1 MRCMSGYE
9 IPEEA
14 CKDAGVLFGGKL
26 INGKDMVI
34 ESTTDRSPGCYLNY
48 INQNIVFNK
57 NNNGINNGMSAPVC
71 KTMSVSSQARF
82 HILFLCMCVEIIFN
96 HHY

>member
-1 MRCMSGYE
+1 MSGYE
-9 IPEEA
+9 IPQKA
-14 CKDAGVLFGGKL
+14 CKDAGLSVGGKL
-26 INGKDMVI
+26 YNGNIFI
-34 ESTTDRSPGCYLNY
+34 ESTTDRSPGCYINS
-48 INQNIVFNK
+48 INQNIVFNR